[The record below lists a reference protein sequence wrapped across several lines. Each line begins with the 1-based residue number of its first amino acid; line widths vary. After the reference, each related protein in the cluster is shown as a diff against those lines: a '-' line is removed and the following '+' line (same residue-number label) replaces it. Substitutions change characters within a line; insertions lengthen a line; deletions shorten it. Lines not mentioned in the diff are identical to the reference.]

1 MAVPESRDGHTP
13 SVNLIMMEQ
22 GKNAKENIRQFAP
35 DGTCFQYYIT
45 EEIINNDGEKVTLN
59 ALDKDVAGKAGNPQN
74 AVRPS
79 DGFLGSFFKAD
90 DIYTEIVNATATSTM
105 YQYHTA
111 ESPYIS
117 VSDDG
122 LGFKVKELT
131 QPAQITDTGAD
142 ECTLQNIGEKITRT
156 ATIKNSYEPDLDNF
170 QGKLIINKTWI
181 NHDGSN
187 ENTLNNDDFDDV
199 KDYSFIVSRHT
210 KNISERDMFK
220 IETYNETDHMPKV
233 TSLDTSNYFNFTVES
248 PMTKYDSTDAPIG
261 PGDTTTPVE
270 YYKEVLKISQD
281 SYSANMDEVKISV
294 KIYKTADKYN
304 RVEIQ
309 GLAIYAQDAIRYTY
323 KLNEDFTNLKAYKNV
338 NDLQNPLSGKME
350 DYTENNKTVTKREFD
365 LRNEL
370 KVFELKLNKVFGKEY
385 IPEGQTEKTIQKLDQ
400 ADYHQYFNDDFVLN
414 NPKIEFQLQ
423 RKEDGEDDS
432 EYKVYKYRG
441 DDWHKVELSGTDP
454 RKVYSKSFK
463 NLPKYSPD
471 GNAYVYRVI
480 ERKAPDDA
488 HYKILYSSN
497 DTSVNSSQTD
507 PVGITCDSD
516 TATYMNTY
524 VRNVFEAKQI
534 NVNKYWDDDNNA
546 DGLRPDNVRITIDE
560 HLPQYDNLSAQT
572 ENIVRVL
579 YDGDLDGGRNWTK
592 KVELPKYYYNGETPV
607 SGLT

>member
-111 ESPYIS
+111 ESTYIS

-142 ECTLQNIGEKITRT
+142 ECTLQNIGEKITRN
-156 ATIKNSYEPDLDNF
+156 A
-170 QGKLIINKTWI
+170 
-181 NHDGSN
+181 
-187 ENTLNNDDFDDV
+187 
-199 KDYSFIVSRHT
+199 KDYSFTVSRHT

>member
-1 MAVPESRDGHTP
+1 
-13 SVNLIMMEQ
+13 
-22 GKNAKENIRQFAP
+22 
-35 DGTCFQYYIT
+35 
-45 EEIINNDGEKVTLN
+45 
-59 ALDKDVAGKAGNPQN
+59 
-74 AVRPS
+74 
-79 DGFLGSFFKAD
+79 
-90 DIYTEIVNATATSTM
+90 M

-111 ESPYIS
+111 ESTYIS

-122 LGFKVKELT
+122 LGFKAKELT

-187 ENTLNNDDFDDV
+187 ENTLNNDDFDDA
-199 KDYSFIVSRHT
+199 KDYSFTVSRHT

-233 TSLDTSNYFNFTVES
+233 TSLDTSNYFSFTVES

-261 PGDTTTPVE
+261 SGDTTTPVE

-497 DTSVNSSQTD
+497 DLHVYFWDANNNDVGQPFPGYSLENYNYYDGKFPPEFQLDIPEGAVNFQFNNGVKPNDTLNQYQTKDGYQILNENKENGGNFYEFTSSSPVASNYDRQRFELQQWNYTGTITD
-507 PVGITCDSD
+507 PDHESD
-516 TATYMNTY
+516 
-524 VRNVFEAKQI
+524 
-534 NVNKYWDDDNNA
+534 
-546 DGLRPDNVRITIDE
+546 
-560 HLPQYDNLSAQT
+560 YD
-572 ENIVRVL
+572 
-579 YDGDLDGGRNWTK
+579 
-592 KVELPKYYYNGETPV
+592 P
-607 SGLT
+607 